1 MDPEMKNDYSENPC
15 GAEAWNSW
23 DGPNSGKGTQTIE
36 EVNSTELIKM
46 NLVFEGFE
54 EVNYAD

>member
-1 MDPEMKNDYSENPC
+1 MKNDYSENPC

>member
-54 EVNYAD
+54 EVNYTD